1 MSRKIRLLIVDDH
14 SLFRE
19 GLARLLAAE
28 PEFEIAGNYA
38 HLDDA
43 LKLLEGDQIDM
54 VLLDHDLETEQGS
67 RLLQSIKQRANKP
80 NVLMV
85 TAGMSRADMV
95 DVLDHGVAGIFL
107 KHSPPAQLAE
117 AIRRV
122 MAGEMWLDPKAVK
135 PLIRSATRR
144 GDHDRLESS
153 LSDRERAVLKGIL
166 EGASNKKIGA
176 SLHLSEGSVKA
187 ALQQLFGKTGVRTR
201 SQLVRLAL
209 ERHAHDWLADEMQ

>member
-1 MSRKIRLLIVDDH
+1 VSRKIRVLIVDDH

-28 PEFEIAGNYA
+28 PEFEIAGNCA
-38 HLDDA
+38 HLDEA
-43 LKLLEGDQIDM
+43 LKVLEGDQTDM
-54 VLLDHDLETEQGS
+54 VLLDHDLETEQGW
-67 RLLQSIKQRANKP
+67 RLLENMKQRAKKP
-80 NVLMV
+80 KVLMV
-85 TAGMSRADMV
+85 TAGMSRADMLNV
-95 DVLDHGVAGIFL
+95 MDQGAAGIFL

-122 MAGEMWLDPKAVK
+122 IAGEMWLDPKAVK

-144 GDHDRLESS
+144 ADEDRLESS
-153 LSDRERAVLKGIL
+153 LSDREKAVLKGVL

-176 SLHLSEGSVKA
+176 SLHLSEGTVKA

-209 ERHAHDWLADEMQ
+209 ERHAHDWLADETQ